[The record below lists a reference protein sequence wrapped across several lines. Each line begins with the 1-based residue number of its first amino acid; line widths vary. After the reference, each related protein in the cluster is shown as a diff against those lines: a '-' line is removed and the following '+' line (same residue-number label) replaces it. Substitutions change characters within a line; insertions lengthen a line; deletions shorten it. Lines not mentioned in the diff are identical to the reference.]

1 MEGLSDRG
9 SIPLRS
15 TEDAMCLARGA
26 WYFFVRDIVSYELT
40 LAFYFSIM
48 KV

>member
-15 TEDAMCLARGA
+15 TKSTLLELLWLKKFGPFEEVDI
-26 WYFFVRDIVSYELT
+26 FVEL
-40 LAFYFSIM
+40 FM
-48 KV
+48 V